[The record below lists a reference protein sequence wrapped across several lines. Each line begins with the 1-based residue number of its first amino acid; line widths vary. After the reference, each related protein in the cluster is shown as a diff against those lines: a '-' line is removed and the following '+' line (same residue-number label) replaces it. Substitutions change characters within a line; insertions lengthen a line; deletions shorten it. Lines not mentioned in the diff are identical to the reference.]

1 MEKRKVDYETIDF
14 LSRALAF
21 RFKLNG
27 REFTHV
33 IGVSRGGLLPAE
45 IISYV
50 LDAKFLAYGASSYDD
65 KEQKSSLAV
74 TQDIDFDNLPED
86 SRLLIVD
93 DKCDT
98 GKTIDH
104 MKEVI
109 GDRFDY
115 VRYATVFA
123 EKRSIKKVDH
133 YGVVLP
139 DHTWIDFP
147 WE

>member
-33 IGVSRGGLLPAE
+33 VGISRGGLLPAK

-50 LDAKFLAYGASSYDD
+50 LDAQFLSYGVSSYEGKQQTGDMD
-65 KEQKSSLAV
+65 VSQ
-74 TQDIDFDNLPED
+74 TIDFDKFPDDARILV
-86 SRLLIVD
+86 VD

-98 GKTIDH
+98 GSTIDH
-104 MKEVI
+104 IKKII
-109 GDRFDY
+109 GTRFEY

-123 EKRSIKKVDH
+123 EKRAIKKIDH

>member
-65 KEQKSSLAV
+65 KEQKSSLDV
-74 TQDIDFDNLPED
+74 TQDIDFDKLPDD

-98 GKTIDH
+98 GKTIEH
-104 MKEVI
+104 MKNVI

-115 VRYATVFA
+115 VRYATIFA
-123 EKRSIKKVDH
+123 EKRSIKKIDH

>member
-27 REFTHV
+27 RSFTHV
-33 IGVSRGGLLPAE
+33 VGVSRGGLLPAE

-50 LDAKFLAYGASSYDD
+50 LDAKFLAYGASSYDGT
-65 KEQKSSLAV
+65 EQKEGLKV
-74 TQDIDFDNLPED
+74 TQDIDFDALPED

-104 MKEVI
+104 MKSVI
-109 GDRFDY
+109 GDRFPY

-123 EKRSIKKVDH
+123 EKRAIKKVDH
-133 YGVVLP
+133 YGVVLE

>member
-1 MEKRKVDYETIDF
+1 MEKRKVDYETIDL
-14 LSRALAF
+14 LSRALAL

-27 REFTHV
+27 RTFSHV
-33 IGVSRGGLLPAE
+33 IGISRGGLLPAK
-45 IISYV
+45 IISYI
-50 LDAKFLAYGASSYDD
+50 LDAQFLSYGVSSYEG
-65 KEQKSSLAV
+65 K
-74 TQDIDFDNLPED
+74 TQTDRMDISQQIDFDKFPKE

-104 MKEVI
+104 IKEAV

-123 EKRSIKKVDH
+123 EKRAVKKVDH
-133 YGVVLP
+133 YGVLLS
-139 DHTWIDFP
+139 DHTWLDFP

>member
-27 REFTHV
+27 RTFTHV

-50 LDAKFLAYGASSYDD
+50 LGTKFLAYGASSYDD
-65 KEQKSSLAV
+65 KEQKEGLEV
-74 TQDIDFDNLPED
+74 TQDIDFDALPED
-86 SRLLIVD
+86 SRILVVD

-98 GKTIDH
+98 GKTIEH
-104 MKEVI
+104 MKSVI
-109 GDRFDY
+109 GDKFPY
-115 VRYATVFA
+115 VRYATIFA
-123 EKRSIKKVDH
+123 EKRALKKVDH
-133 YGVVLP
+133 YGVILD
-139 DHTWIDFP
+139 DHTWVDFP

>member
-21 RFKLNG
+21 RFKLKG
-27 REFTHV
+27 RDFTHV
-33 IGVSRGGLLPAE
+33 IGISRGGVLPAK

-50 LDAKFLAYGASSYDD
+50 LDAKCLMYGVSSYDGE
-65 KEQKSSLAV
+65 KATGNMVV
-74 TQDIDFDNLPED
+74 TQDIDFDSLPKD
-86 SRLLIVD
+86 SRILVVD

-98 GKTIDH
+98 GRTIDH
-104 MKEVI
+104 IKGRI
-109 GDRFDY
+109 GDKFEY
-115 VRYATVFA
+115 VKYATIFA
-123 EKRSIKKVDH
+123 EKRATKKVDH

>member
-27 REFTHV
+27 RSFTHV

-50 LDAKFLAYGASSYDD
+50 LDTKFLAYGASSYDGT
-65 KEQKSSLAV
+65 EQKEGLNV
-74 TQDIDFDNLPED
+74 TQDIDFDALPAD
-86 SRLLIVD
+86 SRLLVVD

-109 GDRFDY
+109 GDRFPY

-123 EKRSIKKVDH
+123 EKRALKKVDH
-133 YGVVLP
+133 YGVVLE

>member
-14 LSRALAF
+14 LSRSLAF

-33 IGVSRGGLLPAE
+33 IGISRGGLLPAK
-45 IISYV
+45 IVSYV
-50 LDAKFLAYGASSYDD
+50 LDAKFLSYGASSYNDD
-65 KEQKSSLAV
+65 QQKDALDV
-74 TQDIDFDNLPED
+74 TQNINFDELPD
-86 SRLLIVD
+86 NSRLLIVD

-98 GKTIDH
+98 GKTIQH
-104 MKEVI
+104 MKDVI

>member
-27 REFTHV
+27 RSFTHV

-50 LDAKFLAYGASSYDD
+50 LDTKFLAYGASSYEGT
-65 KEQKSSLAV
+65 EQKEGLNV
-74 TQDIDFDNLPED
+74 TQDIDFGALPDD
-86 SRLLIVD
+86 SRLLVVD

-104 MKEVI
+104 MKSVI
-109 GDRFDY
+109 GDRFSY

-123 EKRSIKKVDH
+123 EKRALKKVDH
-133 YGVVLP
+133 YGVVLE

>member
-27 REFTHV
+27 RSFTHV

-50 LDAKFLAYGASSYDD
+50 LDTKFLAYGASSYEGT
-65 KEQKSSLAV
+65 EQKEGLNV
-74 TQDIDFDNLPED
+74 TQDIDFGALPDD
-86 SRLLIVD
+86 SRLLVVD

-104 MKEVI
+104 MKSVI
-109 GDRFDY
+109 GDRFSY

-123 EKRSIKKVDH
+123 EKRALKKVNH
-133 YGVVLP
+133 YGVVLE

>member
-27 REFTHV
+27 REFSHV
-33 IGVSRGGLLPAE
+33 IGISRGGLLPAE

-50 LDAKFLAYGASSYDD
+50 LDAKFLAYGASSYEDD
-65 KEQKSSLAV
+65 QQKNSLDV
-74 TQDIDFDNLPED
+74 TQDINFDDLPDD

-98 GKTIDH
+98 GKTIQH
-104 MKEVI
+104 MKDVI

>member
-27 REFTHV
+27 RSFTHV

-50 LDAKFLAYGASSYDD
+50 LDTKFLAYGASSYEGT
-65 KEQKSSLAV
+65 EQKEGLNV
-74 TQDIDFDNLPED
+74 TQDIDFDALPAD
-86 SRLLIVD
+86 SRLLVVD

-104 MKEVI
+104 MKKVI
-109 GDRFDY
+109 GDRFPY

-123 EKRSIKKVDH
+123 EKRALKKVDH
-133 YGVVLP
+133 YGVVLE

>member
-1 MEKRKVDYETIDF
+1 MEKQKIDYETIDF

-27 REFTHV
+27 RKFSHV
-33 IGVSRGGLLPAE
+33 IGISRGGALPAK

-50 LDAKFLAYGASSYDD
+50 LDAKCLMYGVSSYNGE
-65 KEQKSSLAV
+65 KATGEMMI
-74 TQDIDFDNLPED
+74 TQDINFDELPD
-86 SRLLIVD
+86 NSRILVVD

-98 GKTIDH
+98 GSTIDH
-104 MKEVI
+104 IKSRI
-109 GDRFDY
+109 SDRFEY
-115 VRYATVFA
+115 VRYATIFA
-123 EKRSIKKVDH
+123 EKRATKKVDH

-139 DHTWIDFP
+139 DHTWLDFP

>member
-27 REFTHV
+27 RNFTHV
-33 IGVSRGGLLPAE
+33 IGISRGGLLPAE
-45 IISYV
+45 IISYT
-50 LDAKFLAYGASSYDD
+50 LDAKFLSYGVSTYEGD
-65 KEQKSSLAV
+65 KQQEELIV
-74 TQDIDFDNLPED
+74 TQDIDFDKLPED
-86 SRLLIVD
+86 SKLLIVD
-93 DKCDT
+93 DKVDT
-98 GKTIDH
+98 GKTIDWI
-104 MKEVI
+104 KQVI
-109 GDRFDY
+109 GNRFAY

-123 EKRSIKKVDH
+123 EKRSAKKVDH
-133 YGVVLP
+133 YGVLLP

>member
-74 TQDIDFDNLPED
+74 TQDIDFDSLPED

>member
-27 REFTHV
+27 RSFTHV

-50 LDAKFLAYGASSYDD
+50 LDTKFLAYGASSYDGT
-65 KEQKSSLAV
+65 EQKEGLNV
-74 TQDIDFDNLPED
+74 TQDIDFDALPED
-86 SRLLIVD
+86 SRLLVVD

-104 MKEVI
+104 MKSVI
-109 GDRFDY
+109 GDRFPY

-123 EKRSIKKVDH
+123 EKRALKKVDH
-133 YGVVLP
+133 YGVVLE

>member
-27 REFTHV
+27 RSFTHV

-50 LDAKFLAYGASSYDD
+50 LDTKFLAYGASSYDET
-65 KEQKSSLAV
+65 EQKDGLNV
-74 TQDIDFDNLPED
+74 TQNIDFDALPED
-86 SRLLIVD
+86 SRLLVVD

-98 GKTIDH
+98 GRTIDH

-109 GDRFDY
+109 GDRFPY

-123 EKRSIKKVDH
+123 EKRALKKVDH
-133 YGVVLP
+133 YGVVLE

>member
-27 REFTHV
+27 RSFTHV

-50 LDAKFLAYGASSYDD
+50 LDTKFLAYGASSYDGT
-65 KEQKSSLAV
+65 EQKEGLNV
-74 TQDIDFDNLPED
+74 TQDIDFDALPAD
-86 SRLLIVD
+86 SRLLVVD

-104 MKEVI
+104 MKSVI
-109 GDRFDY
+109 GDRFTY

-123 EKRSIKKVDH
+123 EKRALKKVDH
-133 YGVVLP
+133 YGVVLE

>member
-27 REFTHV
+27 RSFTHV

-50 LDAKFLAYGASSYDD
+50 LDTKFLAYGASSYDGT
-65 KEQKSSLAV
+65 EQKEGLNV
-74 TQDIDFDNLPED
+74 TQDIDFDALPED
-86 SRLLIVD
+86 SRLLVVD

-109 GDRFDY
+109 GDRFPY

-123 EKRSIKKVDH
+123 EKRALKKVDH
-133 YGVVLP
+133 YGVVLE

>member
-14 LSRALAF
+14 LSRSLAF

-33 IGVSRGGLLPAE
+33 IGISRGGLLPAK

-50 LDAKFLAYGASSYDD
+50 LDAQFLSYGVSSYEGKKQTGDMNV
-65 KEQKSSLAV
+65 S
-74 TQDIDFDNLPED
+74 QDINFDEFPDEA
-86 SRLLIVD
+86 RILIVD

-98 GKTIDH
+98 GSTIDH
-104 MKEVI
+104 IKDII
-109 GDRFDY
+109 GNRFEY

-123 EKRSIKKVDH
+123 EQRALKKVDH
-133 YGVVLP
+133 YGVALP

>member
-1 MEKRKVDYETIDF
+1 MEKRKVNYETKDF

-65 KEQKSSLAV
+65 KEQKSSLDV
-74 TQDIDFDNLPED
+74 TQDIDFDNLPDD

>member
-27 REFTHV
+27 RSFTHV

-50 LDAKFLAYGASSYDD
+50 LDTKFLAYGASSYEGT
-65 KEQKSSLAV
+65 EQKEGLNV
-74 TQDIDFDNLPED
+74 TQDIDFSSLPDD
-86 SRLLIVD
+86 SRLLVVD

-104 MKEVI
+104 MKSVI
-109 GDRFDY
+109 GDRFSY

-123 EKRSIKKVDH
+123 EKRALKKVDH
-133 YGVVLP
+133 YGVVLE

>member
-27 REFTHV
+27 RSFTHV

-50 LDAKFLAYGASSYDD
+50 LDTKFLAYGASSYEGT
-65 KEQKSSLAV
+65 EQKEGLNV
-74 TQDIDFDNLPED
+74 TQDIDFDALPDD
-86 SRLLIVD
+86 SRLLVVD

-104 MKEVI
+104 MKSVI
-109 GDRFDY
+109 GDRFSY

-123 EKRSIKKVDH
+123 EKRALKKVDH
-133 YGVVLP
+133 YGVVLE

>member
-65 KEQKSSLAV
+65 KEQKSSLDV
-74 TQDIDFDNLPED
+74 TQDIDFDNLPDD